1 MKSTQDRENLN
12 SKITQKYEINSV
24 HITGSG
30 GKLWLEVRIL
40 PEASIKAVKVNKK
53 YIQWCCL
60 TADNDSVNAHN
71 AC

>member
-30 GKLWLEVRIL
+30 GKLWLEARIL

-53 YIQWCCL
+53 YIQ
-60 TADNDSVNAHN
+60 
-71 AC
+71 